1 MSLFG
6 SMTTAIGGLTA
17 QSRALG
23 HISDNVANSQ
33 TLGFKRIDT
42 SFVSYI
48 TSSSQRLH
56 TPGSVV
62 ARPDFT
68 HTVQGTIEQTENK
81 TALAVAGQGFF
92 SVAAP
97 SGEVNGLPTFDP
109 RQFYTRAGDFS
120 LDRNGFLVNSAG
132 YFLQGWRVDPN
143 SRDVDRTAVQPI
155 RVSQLVSNP
164 VATSEVT
171 LAANL
176 PANPPE
182 GRNNFASSVGI
193 YDALGEQRTLQL
205 QWTRAGSNNWRLDVV
220 APGSTLDPVGGGN
233 AIPGFDDQAMSS
245 FNVQTTIQPVQQQD
259 DITVPAVV
267 TNGQFFQVTING
279 IVISYTATAT
289 DTSTTV
295 RNQLI
300 SRINTDAA
308 TLGVNATA
316 QTGSTLRLN
325 ATSTGTPYTLVTS
338 SNLTVTP
345 IQANTAPQY
354 QTDSF
359 TFSGTVGEVGDE
371 FTISLDGITGG
382 FPSTKSWTYTTTG
395 TEGSMNS
402 VVNGLAALINA
413 DSDSPA
419 VATVS
424 GSILTLTAKRGV
436 PIPSWNVAPAE
447 SEVTIGTVVVGAAYQ
462 VTLNGNLYSYIAQPG
477 NTQTQI
483 RNALINQI
491 NTGLN
496 PNPASVVDAD
506 TLSVAAGAPNPN
518 LAGQTNVTATLV
530 GSNIQIDIGT
540 AVPGNTYALLV
551 NGVLYTYTALPGNT
565 QSDIR
570 DALITQFN
578 TTPPGPARPTTNPAI
593 FAIAP
598 GTGNPLEVTV
608 AGNLTEA
615 TGGTRTANGSI
626 PPHIQVTF
634 GAAGDPARA
643 GTITSLSAANV
654 AGGTATVPGN
664 QLTGDRAFVDV
675 VVNYGSGP
683 QNVRLFLGS
692 FGLADGVTQFAG
704 ADYAVRSLEQNG
716 VPQGS
721 FSSLAIRENGD
732 VIINYDNGQ
741 SRVINRIP
749 VVTFNEADKLE
760 RVDGQAF
767 LRTTES
773 GEARILDPSR
783 DGAGKLVVGSVE
795 RSNVDMAAEFSKLII
810 AQRAYTANT
819 RIVSASD
826 EMLQDTL
833 NMKR

>member
-33 TLGFKRIDT
+33 TIGFKRIDT
-42 SFVSYI
+42 SFVSFI
-48 TSSSQRLH
+48 TSTSQRLH

-92 SVAAP
+92 SVSAP

-109 RQFYTRAGDFS
+109 RQFYTRAGDFT

-132 YFLQGWRVDPN
+132 YFLQGWGVDAN
-143 SRDVDRTAVQPI
+143 TRQVDRTAVQPI

-164 VATSEVT
+164 VATNEVT

-182 GRNNFASSVGI
+182 GRNSFSSSVAI
-193 YDALGEQRTLQL
+193 YDALGEQRSLRL
-205 QWTRAGSNNWRLDVV
+205 EWTRAGSNNWRLDVV
-220 APGSTLDPVGGGN
+220 APGSTLDPVGG
-233 AIPGFDDQAMSS
+233 ASTIPGFDDQAMSG
-245 FNVQTTIQPVQQQD
+245 FNVQATQQPVQQQD
-259 DITVPAVV
+259 DIQIPAVV

-279 IVISYTATAT
+279 IVVSYTANAT
-289 DTSTTV
+289 DTATTV

-316 QTGSTLRLN
+316 QAADTLRLN
-325 ATSTGTPYTLVTS
+325 ATSTGTPYSLVVS
-338 SNLTVTP
+338 PNLTAANV
-345 IQANTAPQY
+345 QANVVPQF

-359 TFSGTVGEVGDE
+359 TFTGTVGEVGDA

-382 FPSTKSWTYTTTG
+382 FPGAKSWTYTTTG

-413 DSDSPA
+413 DSESPA
-419 VATVS
+419 IASVS

-436 PIPSWNVAPAE
+436 PIPSWNVGSAR
-447 SEVTIGTVVVGAAYQ
+447 SDVTVGAVAPGATYS
-462 VTLNGNLYSYIAQPG
+462 VSLNGNTYDYTAVAG
-477 NTQTQI
+477 DTATDV
-483 RNALINQI
+483 RNALMGQI
-491 NTGLN
+491 NGALN
-496 PNPASVVDAD
+496 PAPASVVDAD
-506 TLSVAAGAPNPN
+506 TLRVTAGAPNPV
-518 LAGQTNVTATLV
+518 LAGATNVTAAITGAAIEIDV
-530 GSNIQIDIGT
+530 GA
-540 AVPGNTYALLV
+540 AVPGNTYALTV
-551 NGVLYTYTALPGNT
+551 NGIAYSYTAVPGDT
-565 QSDIR
+565 QADIR
-570 DALITQFN
+570 DALIAAFN
-578 TTPPGPARPTTNPAI
+578 ATPPGPARLTGPGT
-593 FAIAP
+593 FAIVP
-598 GTGNPLEVTV
+598 GLGNPLDVTV
-608 AGNLTEA
+608 AGNLMEA
-615 TGGTRTANGSI
+615 TGGTRTANGNI

-643 GTITSLSAANV
+643 GTITALSAANV
-654 AGGTATVPGN
+654 AGGTATVPAN
-664 QLTGDRAFVDV
+664 QLTGDRAYVDV
-675 VVNYGSGP
+675 VLNYGSGP
-683 QNVRLFLGS
+683 QTVRLFLGG

-704 ADYAVRSLEQNG
+704 SDYAVRSLEQNG

-721 FSSLAIRENGD
+721 FSSLAIRESGD
-732 VIINYDNGQ
+732 VVINYDNGQ

-749 VVTFNEADKLE
+749 IVTFNEADKLE

-767 LRTTES
+767 MRTTES
-773 GEARILDPSR
+773 GEARVLDPTR
-783 DGAGKLVVGSVE
+783 DGAGKIVIGSIE

>member
-33 TLGFKRIDT
+33 TIGFKRIDT

-48 TSSSQRLH
+48 TSSSPRLH
-56 TPGSVV
+56 TSGSVV

-92 SVAAP
+92 AVAAP

-109 RQFYTRAGDFS
+109 RQFYTRAGDFT
-120 LDRNGFLVNSAG
+120 LDRNGYLVNSAG
-132 YFLQGWRVDPN
+132 YFLQGWNVDAN
-143 SRDVDRTAVQPI
+143 TRQVDRTLLQPI

-164 VATSEVT
+164 VATSEIT

-182 GRNNFASSVGI
+182 GRNSFSSSVGI
-193 YDALGEQRTLQL
+193 YDALGQQRTLQL
-205 QWTRAGSNNWRLDVV
+205 EWTRAGNNNWRLDVV
-220 APGSTLDPVGGGN
+220 APGSTLDPVGGAGT
-233 AIPGFDDQAMSS
+233 IPGFDDQAMSA
-245 FNVQTTIQPVQQQD
+245 FNVQGTVQPQQQQD
-259 DITVPAVV
+259 DIQIPTTVTA
-267 TNGQFFQVTING
+267 GQLFQITING
-279 IVISYTATAT
+279 IVVSYTATAT
-289 DTSTTV
+289 DTTTTV

-316 QTGSTLRLN
+316 QSADTLRLN
-325 ATSTGTPYTLVTS
+325 ATSIGTPYTLAVS
-338 SNLTVTP
+338 ANLTATSVQTNTP
-345 IQANTAPQY
+345 AQY

-359 TFSGTVGEVGDE
+359 TFTGTVGEVGDQ

-382 FPSTKSWTYTTTG
+382 FPATKSWTYTTTG

-402 VVNGLAALINA
+402 IVNGLAALINA
-413 DSDSPA
+413 DPTSPA
-419 VATVS
+419 IATVN
-424 GSILTLTAKRGV
+424 GSILTLTAKRAV
-436 PIPSWNVAPAE
+436 PIPSWNVVAGR
-447 SEVTIGTVVVGAAYQ
+447 SDITVGAVVPGNTYS
-462 VTLNGNLYSYIAQPG
+462 VTLNGNTYS
-477 NTQTQI
+477 
-483 RNALINQI
+483 
-491 NTGLN
+491 
-496 PNPASVVDAD
+496 
-506 TLSVAAGAPNPN
+506 
-518 LAGQTNVTATLV
+518 
-530 GSNIQIDIGT
+530 
-540 AVPGNTYALLV
+540 
-551 NGVLYTYTALPGNT
+551 YTALAGDT
-565 QSDIR
+565 ADDVR
-570 DALITQFN
+570 DQLITLIN
-578 TTPPGPARPTTNPAI
+578 TSISPPPASIQGPGVLR
-593 FAIAP
+593 IAP
-598 GTGNPLEVTV
+598 GLGNPLAVSV
-608 AGNLTEA
+608 AGNLTEE
-615 TGGTRTANGSI
+615 TTGTRTANGNI

-634 GAAGDPARA
+634 GAPGDPTRA
-643 GTITSLSAANV
+643 GTITALSAANV
-654 AGGTATVPGN
+654 AGGTATVPAN
-664 QLTGDRAFVDV
+664 QLTGDRAYVDV
-675 VVNYGSGP
+675 VLNYGSGP
-683 QNVRLFLGS
+683 QRVRLFLGS

-732 VIINYDNGQ
+732 VVINYDNGQ

-767 LRTTES
+767 MRTTES
-773 GEARILDPSR
+773 GEARVLDPAR
-783 DGAGKLVVGSVE
+783 DGAGKLVVGSIE

>member
-33 TLGFKRIDT
+33 TIGFKRIDT
-42 SFVSYI
+42 SFVSFI

-92 SVAAP
+92 SVASP

-109 RQFYTRAGDFS
+109 RQFYTRAGDFA

-132 YFLQGWRVDPN
+132 YFLQGWGVDPN
-143 SRDVDRTAVQPI
+143 TRDVDRTSVQPI

-171 LAANL
+171 MAANL

-182 GRNNFASSVGI
+182 GRNNFSSSVAI
-193 YDALGEQRTLQL
+193 YDAIGEQRTLEL
-205 QWTRAGSNNWRLDVV
+205 EWTRAGSNNWRLDVV
-220 APGSTLDPVGGGN
+220 APGSTLDPVGGGSS
-233 AIPGFDDQAMSS
+233 IPGFDDQAMSS
-245 FNVQTTIQPVQQQD
+245 FNVQNTVQPVQQQND
-259 DITVPAVV
+259 VEIPAVV

-279 IVISYTATAT
+279 IVISYTANAT

-316 QTGSTLRLN
+316 QAADTLRLN
-325 ATSTGTPYTLVTS
+325 ATTTGTPYTLATS
-338 SNLTVTP
+338 ANLTASTVQANVTP
-345 IQANTAPQY
+345 QF

-359 TFSGTVGEVGDE
+359 TFTGTVGEVGDA
-371 FTISLDGITGG
+371 FTISLAGITGG
-382 FPSTKSWTYTTTG
+382 FPATKSWTYTTTG

-402 VVNGLAALINA
+402 VVNGIAALINA
-413 DSDSPA
+413 DSESPA
-419 VATVS
+419 IATVS
-424 GSILTLTAKRGV
+424 GSILTLVAKRGV
-436 PIPSWNVAPAE
+436 PIPGWNVAGAE
-447 SEVTIGTVVVGAAYQ
+447 SNVTIGAVVAGTDYSVTV
-462 VTLNGNLYSYIAQPG
+462 NGNQYTYTAG
-477 NTQTQI
+477 GADTANDI
-483 RNALINQI
+483 RDALIGQI
-491 NTGLN
+491 NSALN
-496 PNPASVVDAD
+496 PNPASIVDAD
-506 TLSVAAGAPNPN
+506 TLTVTAGAPNPTI
-518 LAGQTNVTATLV
+518 AGATNVTATLN
-530 GSNIQIDIGT
+530 GSSIEIDIGA
-540 AVPGNTYALLV
+540 AVPGNTYAVTV
-551 NGVLYTYTALPGNT
+551 NGEVYTYTAGGADT
-565 QSDIR
+565 QATIR
-570 DALITQFN
+570 DQLIAQFN
-578 TTPPGPARPTTNPAI
+578 ATPPGPARVTGAGTFEI
-593 FAIAP
+593 VP
-598 GTGNPLEVTV
+598 GTGNPLDIEV
-608 AGNLTEA
+608 AGNVTEA
-615 TGGTRTANGSI
+615 TSGTRTANGNI
-626 PPHIQVTF
+626 PPHIQVSF
-634 GAAGDPARA
+634 GAAGDPTRA
-643 GTITSLSAANV
+643 GTITGLSGANV
-654 AGGTATVPGN
+654 AGGTATVPAN
-664 QLTGDRAFVDV
+664 QLTGDRAYVDV
-675 VVNYGSGP
+675 ELNYGSGP
-683 QNVRLFLGS
+683 QTVRLFLGS

-732 VIINYDNGQ
+732 VAINYDNGQ

-760 RVDGQAF
+760 RVDGQGF
-767 LRTTES
+767 MRTTES
-773 GEARILDPSR
+773 GEARVLDPSR
-783 DGAGKLVVGSVE
+783 DGAGKLVIGSIE

>member
-33 TLGFKRIDT
+33 TIGFKRIDT

-92 SVAAP
+92 AVAAP

-109 RQFYTRAGDFS
+109 RQFYTRAGDFT
-120 LDRNGFLVNSAG
+120 LDRNGYLVNSAG
-132 YFLQGWRVDPN
+132 YFLQGWNVDAN
-143 SRDVDRTAVQPI
+143 TRQVDRTAVQPI

-220 APGSTLDPVGGGN
+220 APGSTLDPVGG
-233 AIPGFDDQAMSS
+233 ASTIPGFDDQAMSG
-245 FNVQTTIQPVQQQD
+245 FNVQGTVQPVQQQD
-259 DITVPAVV
+259 DIQIPAVV

-279 IVISYTATAT
+279 IVVSYTANAT
-289 DTSTTV
+289 DTPTTV

-316 QTGSTLRLN
+316 QASDTLRLN
-325 ATSTGTPYTLVTS
+325 ATVTGTPYTLVAS
-338 SNLTVTP
+338 ANLTASSV
-345 IQANTAPQY
+345 QANTAAQF

-359 TFSGTVGEVGDE
+359 TFTGTIGEVGDQ

-382 FPSTKSWTYTTTG
+382 FPGAKSWTYTTTG
-395 TEGSMNS
+395 FEGSMNS
-402 VVNGLAALINA
+402 VVNGLAALIN
-413 DSDSPA
+413 SDSESPA
-419 VATVS
+419 IATVN

-436 PIPSWNVAPAE
+436 PIPSWNVG
-447 SEVTIGTVVVGAAYQ
+447 SGQSDVTIGAVVAGSDYS
-462 VTLNGNLYSYIAQPG
+462 VTLNGN
-477 NTQTQI
+477 T
-483 RNALINQI
+483 
-491 NTGLN
+491 
-496 PNPASVVDAD
+496 
-506 TLSVAAGAPNPN
+506 
-518 LAGQTNVTATLV
+518 
-530 GSNIQIDIGT
+530 
-540 AVPGNTYALLV
+540 
-551 NGVLYTYTALPGNT
+551 YTYTATGTDTAN
-565 QSDIR
+565 DIR
-570 DALITQFN
+570 DALIAQIN
-578 TTPPGPARPTTNPAI
+578 TAISPPPASVTGAGTFR
-593 FAIAP
+593 IAP
-598 GTGNPLEVTV
+598 GLGNPLAVTV
-608 AGNLTEA
+608 NGNLTQA
-615 TGGTRTANGSI
+615 TGGTRTQNGNI

-634 GAAGDPARA
+634 GAPGDPARA

-654 AGGTATVPGN
+654 AGGTANVPAN
-664 QLTGDRAFVDV
+664 QLTGDRAYVDV
-675 VVNYGSGP
+675 VLNYGSGP
-683 QNVRLFLGS
+683 QTVRLFLGG

-704 ADYAVRSLEQNG
+704 SDYAVRSLEQNG

-721 FSSLAIRENGD
+721 FSSLAIRESGD
-732 VIINYDNGQ
+732 VVINYDNGQ

-767 LRTTES
+767 MRTTES
-773 GEARILDPSR
+773 GEARVLDPSR
-783 DGAGKLVVGSVE
+783 DGAGKIVVGSIE

>member
-33 TLGFKRIDT
+33 TIGFKRIDT

-48 TSSSQRLH
+48 TSTSERLH
-56 TPGSVV
+56 TPGSVT

-68 HTVQGTIEQTENK
+68 HTIQGTIEQVENK

-92 SVAAP
+92 SVASQ

-109 RQFYTRAGDFS
+109 RQFYTRAGDFA
-120 LDRNGFLVNSAG
+120 LDRNGYLVNSAG
-132 YFLQGWRVDPN
+132 YYLQGWDVDATTGQ
-143 SRDVDRTAVQPI
+143 VDRTAVEPI

-164 VATSEVT
+164 VSTSEVT
-171 LAANL
+171 LLANL

-182 GRNNFASSVGI
+182 GRNSFSSSVPI
-193 YDALGEQRTLQL
+193 YDAIGEQRTLQL
-205 QWTRAGSNNWRLDVV
+205 EWTRAGSNNWRLDVV
-220 APGSTLDPVGGGN
+220 APGSTLDPVGGGSS
-233 AIPGFDDQAMSS
+233 IPGFDDQAMSG
-245 FNVQTTIQPVQQQD
+245 FNVQPTVQPVQQQD
-259 DITVPAVV
+259 DIEIPAVV

-279 IVISYTATAT
+279 IVISYTANAT

-316 QTGSTLRLN
+316 QAADTLRLN
-325 ATSTGTPYTLVTS
+325 ATTTGTPYSLAVTA
-338 SNLTVTP
+338 NLTAASV
-345 IQANTAPQY
+345 QANTAPQY

-359 TFSGTVGEVGDE
+359 TFTGTVGEVGDE

-382 FPSTKSWTYTTTG
+382 YPGAKSWTYTTTG

-413 DSDSPA
+413 DSESPA
-419 VATVS
+419 IATVS
-424 GSILTLTAKRGV
+424 GSILTLTAKKGV
-436 PIPSWNVAPAE
+436 PIPGWNVAGGE
-447 SEVTIGTVVVGAAYQ
+447 SNVTIGAVAPGNAYT
-462 VTLNGNLYSYIAQPG
+462 VTLNGNDYSYTAGGADTATDVRDQ
-477 NTQTQI
+477 
-483 RNALINQI
+483 LISQI
-491 NTGLN
+491 NNALN

-506 TLSVAAGAPNPN
+506 TLTVIAGAPSPAI
-518 LAGQTNVTATLV
+518 AGATNVTATLN
-530 GSNIQIDIGT
+530 GSSIDIDIGA
-540 AVPGNTYALLV
+540 AVPGNTYAVTV
-551 NGVLYTYTALPGNT
+551 NGQTYTYTAGGADT
-565 QSDIR
+565 QATIR
-570 DALITQFN
+570 DQLIAQFN
-578 TTPPGPARPTTNPAI
+578 ATPPGPARLTGAGTFEI
-593 FAIAP
+593 VP
-598 GTGNPLEVTV
+598 GLGNPLDVTV
-608 AGNLTEA
+608 AGNLAEA
-615 TGGTRTANGSI
+615 TTGTRTGNGSI

-643 GTITSLSAANV
+643 GTITALSGASV
-654 AGGTATVPGN
+654 AGGTATVPAN
-664 QLTGDRAFVDV
+664 QLTGDRAYVDV
-675 VVNYGSGP
+675 QLNYGSGP
-683 QNVRLFLGS
+683 QTVRLYLGS

-704 ADYAVRSLEQNG
+704 SDYAVRSFEANG

-721 FSSLAIRENGD
+721 FSSLTIGESGD
-732 VIINYDNGQ
+732 VVINYDNGQ

-749 VVTFNEADKLE
+749 VVTFNEADKLD

-767 LRTTES
+767 MRTTES
-773 GEARILDPSR
+773 GEARVLDPTR
-783 DGAGKLVVGSVE
+783 DGAGKLVVGSIE
-795 RSNVDMAAEFSKLII
+795 RSNVDMASEFSKLII

>member
-447 SEVTIGTVVVGAAYQ
+447 SDVTIGAVVVGADYE
-462 VTLNGNLYSYIAQPG
+462 VTLNGNLYSYTAVPG
-477 NTQTQI
+477 DTQTDI

-530 GSNIQIDIGT
+530 GSNIQIDIGP
-540 AVPGNTYALLV
+540 AVPGNTYALQV
-551 NGVLYTYTALPGNT
+551 NGQTYTYTAIPGDT

-578 TTPPGPARPTTNPAI
+578 TTPPGPARPTGAAT